1 MKRFQRR
8 GEARWGEAGWGGV
21 RLCPALH
28 VGRGHLREQELAEEL
43 AHAVLHAEDG
53 LGMVRLRLRLR
64 PAGQVITWSGGRLVR
79 RAGGRVL
86 PGWPECAGR

>member
-1 MKRFQRR
+1 M
-8 GEARWGEAGWGGV
+8 

-53 LGMVRLRLRLR
+53 LGRVRLRLRLR
-64 PAGQVITWSGGRLVR
+64 LRVRLTRRLRVLGAGERAGQVLR
-79 RAGGRVL
+79 R
-86 PGWPECAGR
+86 

>member
-1 MKRFQRR
+1 M
-8 GEARWGEAGWGGV
+8 GWGGV

-43 AHAVLHAEDG
+43 AHAVLHPEDG
-53 LGMVRLRLRLR
+53 LGRVRLRLRLR

-79 RAGGRVL
+79 RPGGRVL